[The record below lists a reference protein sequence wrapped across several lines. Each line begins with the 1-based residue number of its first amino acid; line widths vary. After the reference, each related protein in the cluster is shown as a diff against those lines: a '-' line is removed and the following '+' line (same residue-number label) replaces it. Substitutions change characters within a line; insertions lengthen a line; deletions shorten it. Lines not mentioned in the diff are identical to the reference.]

1 MRKIGLFALVS
12 VLALPQIVGAQD
24 NRVARVAKALPPTYV
39 KATCDIK
46 NGHFLVSSSA
56 TYLSSAGDAKD
67 AVKRTSML
75 EKGVEVAARAITEN
89 DQGTN
94 GAAWYFLGRNALQ
107 LGDITMAD
115 SAFTKAAALIPECA
129 EDIKAWRQRAWMSLA
144 TPATEFVQKGNADSA
159 LALFRE
165 AGIISRAIPM
175 GFYNMGVIF
184 ANAAQ
189 TDSAVFYFEKAK
201 IVAESDLKRFTKD
214 RNAATFN
221 LAAMYQRNGQHEKA
235 ITELT
240 NYVGWQPDDQD
251 AKRALAT
258 SLRSVGRND
267 DAAKVEKEMVASA
280 EASGT
285 LSNSD
290 VMAMGINLFN
300 DKKFAEAAASFEKV
314 LLTDPNNH
322 DAMYNLANS
331 YLALENGEKL
341 LGTAKLLVAQ
351 EPLSDEN
358 RRLLAQGYNM
368 LKQQDSLIAVVTE
381 LMALPTNVTV
391 TAFQPRPSGALLT
404 GTALGKKAE
413 RDAEAIPAAPKT
425 LVVEFLGK
433 DGAVV
438 ESKEV
443 EIPALMEAQTFEWK
457 AEGTVDGI
465 TGWRYRVK

>member
-1 MRKIGLFALVS
+1 MRKSGLFALVS
-12 VLALPQIVGAQD
+12 VLALPQIIVAQD
-24 NRVARVAKALPPTYV
+24 NRVARVAKALPSTYV
-39 KATCDIK
+39 QATCDIK

-56 TYLSSAGDAKD
+56 TYLKSAGEAKD
-67 AVKRTSML
+67 VVKRTDML
-75 EKGVEVAARAITEN
+75 EKGVEVALRAITES

-115 SAFTKAAALIPECA
+115 SAFTRAAALIPECA
-129 EDIKAWRQRAWMSLA
+129 EDMKAWRQRAWMSMA
-144 TPATEFVQKGNADSA
+144 TPATEFVKKGNPDSA

-165 AGIISRAIPM
+165 AGIISRSVPI

-189 TDSAVFYFEKAK
+189 TDSAITYFEKAK
-201 IVAESDLKRFTKD
+201 QVAEADLKRFTPD
-214 RNAATFN
+214 RNSATFN

-235 ITELT
+235 IAELQQ
-240 NYVGWQPDDQD
+240 YIGWVPDDQD
-251 AKRALAT
+251 ARRALAS

-267 DAAKVEKEMVASA
+267 DAAKVEKELVASA

-285 LSNSD
+285 LSSGD

-314 LLTDPNNH
+314 LQTDPNNH

-331 YLALENGEKL
+331 YLALENG
-341 LGTAKLLVAQ
+341 AKLTSVAKRLVEQ
-351 EPLSDEN
+351 EPLSDDN
-358 RRLLAQGYNM
+358 RRLLAQGYNLQKM
-368 LKQQDSLIAVVTE
+368 QDSLIAVVTE

-391 TAFQPRPSGALLT
+391 TAFQPRASGALIT
-404 GTALGKKAE
+404 GTAIGKKAE
-413 RDAEAIPAAPKT
+413 RDAEAVPAAPKT
-425 LVVEFLGK
+425 LVVEFLDK
-433 DGAVV
+433 DGKVV
-438 ESKEV
+438 EAKEV

-457 AEGTVDGI
+457 ADATGEGI
-465 TGWRYRVK
+465 TGWRYHVK